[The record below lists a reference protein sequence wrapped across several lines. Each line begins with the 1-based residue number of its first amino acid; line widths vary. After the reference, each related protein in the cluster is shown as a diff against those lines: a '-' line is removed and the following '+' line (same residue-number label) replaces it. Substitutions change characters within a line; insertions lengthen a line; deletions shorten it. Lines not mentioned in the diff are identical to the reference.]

1 MNILSAVKLEMDPI
15 KLGIITITPEFIDR
29 TIEFCTKFVLVIFF
43 MFISIKIGNGII
55 KKFVDNQNKE
65 RGVKFAMSP
74 QKAKTIGE
82 VLKSILR
89 YSVYFIGGA
98 ILLEEIFGKITLTFA
113 SIGGVALGF
122 GAQSLVQDL
131 INGFFILFEDQY
143 GVGDYVT
150 IGQFD
155 GIIES
160 IGIRTTI
167 LKAFT
172 GDLHLIPNGSIK
184 EVTNHSRN
192 NIRFMVDVDI
202 AYEEDIDN
210 ALEVIERTCREFQ
223 ETYEE
228 VPQPIEIW
236 GVNSLGKSGVT
247 IRVVGFSLPMHQWS
261 MERKL
266 RKAIKEA
273 MDKDGIE
280 IPYNKTEFIINK
292 KIDLE
297 KKNNY
302 EEEIFGDGR
311 TI

>member
-1 MNILSAVKLEMDPI
+1 MNSLIIVNEGLKIGSIQI
-15 KLGIITITPEFIDR
+15 KPEFVDR
-29 TIEFCTKFVLVIFF
+29 ILQVSLKFIFVLFL
-43 MFISIKIGNGII
+43 MFISIKIGNTII
-55 KKFVDNQNKE
+55 KKFVENQTKDK
-65 RGVKFAMSP
+65 GLKFAMSP

-82 VLKSILR
+82 VLKSVLK
-89 YSVYFIGGA
+89 YSVYFIGVA
-98 ILLEEIFGKITLTFA
+98 ILLEELFGGISLTFA
-113 SIGGVALGF
+113 SMGGFAIGF

-150 IGQFD
+150 IGKFE
-155 GIIES
+155 GIIET

-167 LKAFT
+167 LKDFT

-192 NIRFMVDVDI
+192 NIRFIVDVEI
-202 AYEEDIDN
+202 AYEEDIDH
-210 ALEVIERTCREFQ
+210 AIEVISETCKEF
-223 ETYEE
+223 ETKYEE

-236 GVNSLGKSGVT
+236 GVNSLGNSGVT
-247 IRVVGFSLPMHQWS
+247 IRVVGFSIPMHQWS

-273 MDKDGIE
+273 MDREKIE

-292 KIDLE
+292 KVE
-297 KKNNY
+297 M
-302 EEEIFGDGR
+302 EEVF
-311 TI
+311 

>member
-1 MNILSAVKLEMDPI
+1 MNSLIIVNEGFKIGSIQI
-15 KLGIITITPEFIDR
+15 KPEFVDR
-29 TIEFCTKFVLVIFF
+29 ILQVSLKFIFVLFL
-43 MFISIKIGNGII
+43 MLISIKIGNTII
-55 KKFVDNQNKE
+55 KKFVENQTKDK
-65 RGVKFAMSP
+65 GLKFAMSP

-82 VLKSILR
+82 VLKSVLK
-89 YSVYFIGGA
+89 YSVYFIGVA
-98 ILLEEIFGKITLTFA
+98 ILLEELFGGISLTFA
-113 SIGGVALGF
+113 SMGGFAIGF

-150 IGQFD
+150 IGKFE
-155 GIIES
+155 GIIET

-167 LKAFT
+167 LKDFT

-192 NIRFMVDVDI
+192 NIRFIVDVEI
-202 AYEEDIDN
+202 AYEEDIDH
-210 ALEVIERTCREFQ
+210 AIEVISETCKEF
-223 ETYEE
+223 ETKYEE

-236 GVNSLGKSGVT
+236 GVNSLGNSGVT
-247 IRVVGFSLPMHQWS
+247 IRVVGFSIPMHQWS

-273 MDKDGIE
+273 MDREKIE

-292 KIDLE
+292 KVE
-297 KKNNY
+297 M
-302 EEEIFGDGR
+302 EEVF
-311 TI
+311 

>member
-1 MNILSAVKLEMDPI
+1 MNSLIIVNEGFKIGSIQI
-15 KLGIITITPEFIDR
+15 KPEFVDR
-29 TIEFCTKFVLVIFF
+29 VLQVSFKFIFVLFL
-43 MFISIKIGNGII
+43 MFISIKIGNIII
-55 KKFVDNQNKE
+55 KKFVENQTKDK
-65 RGVKFAMSP
+65 GLKFAMSP

-82 VLKSILR
+82 VLKSVLK
-89 YSVYFIGGA
+89 YSVYFIGVA
-98 ILLEEIFGKITLTFA
+98 ILLEELFGGISLTFA
-113 SIGGVALGF
+113 SMGGFAIGF

-150 IGQFD
+150 IGKFE
-155 GIIES
+155 GIIET

-167 LKAFT
+167 LKDFT

-192 NIRFMVDVDI
+192 NIRFIVDVEI
-202 AYEEDIDN
+202 AYEEDIDH
-210 ALEVIERTCREFQ
+210 AIEVISETCKEF
-223 ETYEE
+223 EAKYEE

-236 GVNSLGKSGVT
+236 GVNSLGNSGVT
-247 IRVVGFSLPMHQWS
+247 IRVVGFSIPMHQWS

-273 MDKDGIE
+273 MDRENIE

-292 KIDLE
+292 KVE
-297 KKNNY
+297 M
-302 EEEIFGDGR
+302 EEVF
-311 TI
+311 

>member
-1 MNILSAVKLEMDPI
+1 MNSLIIVNEGLKIGSIQI
-15 KLGIITITPEFIDR
+15 KPEFVDR
-29 TIEFCTKFVLVIFF
+29 ILQVSLKFIFVLFL
-43 MFISIKIGNGII
+43 MFISIKIGNTMI
-55 KKFVDNQNKE
+55 KKFVENQTKDK
-65 RGVKFAMSP
+65 GLKFAMSP

-82 VLKSILR
+82 VLKSVLK
-89 YSVYFIGGA
+89 YSVYFIGVA
-98 ILLEEIFGKITLTFA
+98 ILLEELFGGISLTFA
-113 SIGGVALGF
+113 SMGGFAIGF

-150 IGQFD
+150 IGKFE
-155 GIIES
+155 GIIET

-167 LKAFT
+167 LKDFT

-192 NIRFMVDVDI
+192 NIRFIVDVEI
-202 AYEEDIDN
+202 AYEEDIDH
-210 ALEVIERTCREFQ
+210 AIEVISETCKEF
-223 ETYEE
+223 ETKYEE

-236 GVNSLGKSGVT
+236 GVNSLGNSGVT
-247 IRVVGFSLPMHQWS
+247 IRVVGFSIPMHQWS

-273 MDKDGIE
+273 MDREKIE

-292 KIDLE
+292 KVE
-297 KKNNY
+297 M
-302 EEEIFGDGR
+302 EEVF
-311 TI
+311 

>member
-1 MNILSAVKLEMDPI
+1 MNSLIIVNEGFKIGYIQI
-15 KLGIITITPEFIDR
+15 KPEFVDR
-29 TIEFCTKFVLVIFF
+29 ILQVSLKFIFVLFL
-43 MFISIKIGNGII
+43 MFISIKIGNTII
-55 KKFVDNQNKE
+55 KKFVENQTKYK
-65 RGVKFAMSP
+65 GLKFAMSP

-82 VLKSILR
+82 VLKSVLK
-89 YSVYFIGGA
+89 YSVYFIGVA
-98 ILLEEIFGKITLTFA
+98 ILLEELFGGISLTFA
-113 SIGGVALGF
+113 SMGGFAIGF

-150 IGQFD
+150 IGKFE
-155 GIIES
+155 GIIET

-167 LKAFT
+167 LKDFT

-192 NIRFMVDVDI
+192 NIRFIVDVEI
-202 AYEEDIDN
+202 AYEEDIDH
-210 ALEVIERTCREFQ
+210 AIEVISETCKEF
-223 ETYEE
+223 EAKYEE

-236 GVNSLGKSGVT
+236 GVNSLGNSGVT
-247 IRVVGFSLPMHQWS
+247 IRVVGFSIPMHQWS

-273 MDKDGIE
+273 MDREKIE

-292 KIDLE
+292 KVE
-297 KKNNY
+297 M
-302 EEEIFGDGR
+302 EEVF
-311 TI
+311 

>member
-1 MNILSAVKLEMDPI
+1 MNSLIIVNEGFKIGSIQI
-15 KLGIITITPEFIDR
+15 KPEFVDR
-29 TIEFCTKFVLVIFF
+29 ILQVSLKFIFVLFL
-43 MFISIKIGNGII
+43 MFISIKIGNTII
-55 KKFVDNQNKE
+55 KKFVENQTKDK
-65 RGVKFAMSP
+65 GLKFAMSP

-82 VLKSILR
+82 VLKSVLK
-89 YSVYFIGGA
+89 YSVYFIGVA
-98 ILLEEIFGKITLTFA
+98 ILLEELFGGISLTFA
-113 SIGGVALGF
+113 SMGGFAIGF

-150 IGQFD
+150 IGKFE
-155 GIIES
+155 GIIET

-167 LKAFT
+167 LKDFT

-192 NIRFMVDVDI
+192 NIRFIVDVEI
-202 AYEEDIDN
+202 AYEEDIDH
-210 ALEVIERTCREFQ
+210 AIEVISETCKEF
-223 ETYEE
+223 ETKYEE

-236 GVNSLGKSGVT
+236 GVNSLGNSGVT
-247 IRVVGFSLPMHQWS
+247 IRVVGFSIPMHQWS

-273 MDKDGIE
+273 MDRENIE

-292 KIDLE
+292 KVE
-297 KKNNY
+297 M
-302 EEEIFGDGR
+302 EEVF
-311 TI
+311 